1 MSPWSTS
8 VKDRFKAITTI
19 EAEAAVTVLLHKKQ
33 ICEQSELDTVAHTQN
48 GLCNQKN

>member
-8 VKDRFKAITTI
+8 VRDRFKAITTM
-19 EAEAAVTVLLHKKQ
+19 EAAVAVFLDKKQ

-48 GLCNQKN
+48 SLCNQKN